1 MDKIPVVAWVVLGL
15 LLMAG
20 YFNAAV
26 TNLQAPDV
34 ILISM
39 SFVYCFALGGTVGR
53 RMLIN
58 QLYPKE
64 ES

>member
-1 MDKIPVVAWVVLGL
+1 MDKIHVGVWVAAGL
-15 LLMAG
+15 LLLAG
-20 YFNAAV
+20 YLNAAN
-26 TNLQAPDV
+26 TTLRIADV
-34 ILISM
+34 LLISM

-53 RMLIN
+53 RILIN